1 MEKRTSWFI
10 ERIERM
16 GNKSLEDR
24 VTAAL
29 NSTALTNILLGCALI
44 LFSLMV
50 VPRTIIAVIII
61 AAVIVLY
68 RRYQK

>member
-1 MEKRTSWFI
+1 
-10 ERIERM
+10 M

-61 AAVIVLY
+61 VAVIVLY